1 MALST
6 IKKQLIDY
14 LSKRNFKSQN
24 AFTLVELIVV
34 VVIIGILSSIAI
46 PSFQNASE
54 KAKQKEASSMLASY
68 VKAAQAYY
76 TEYGQLALSPRN
88 IGEYVTVSACRYNN
102 NAQCKSVNNALYN
115 NTSTGTNSRW
125 YTPTGNYQI
134 YMNRRSTTMIN
145 FFAYP
150 RSASGLGAVGCYN
163 TSSGATRIQE
173 MTATQKGSG
182 SVRPL
187 SC

>member
-1 MALST
+1 MTLSF
-6 IKKQLIDY
+6 KKQLINY

-54 KAKQKEASSMLASY
+54 KAKQKEASSLIASY

-76 TEYGQLALSPRN
+76 TEYSVLARTPLELS
-88 IGEYVTVSACRYNN
+88 EYVSVNYCRHNDPKT
-102 NAQCKSVNNALYN
+102 CKSDPNAVRQ
-115 NTSTGTNSRW
+115 NTSNRANFTWR
-125 YTPTGNYQI
+125 TPSGNYRI
-134 YMNRRSTTMIN
+134 LHSTRNAEMIN
-145 FFAYP
+145 FLAYP
-150 RSASGLGAVGCYN
+150 HNPRSGLAVTGCFS
-163 TSSGATRIQE
+163 TRSGATRVME
-173 MTATQKGSG
+173 NPGN
-182 SVRPL
+182 RPGNPSYI